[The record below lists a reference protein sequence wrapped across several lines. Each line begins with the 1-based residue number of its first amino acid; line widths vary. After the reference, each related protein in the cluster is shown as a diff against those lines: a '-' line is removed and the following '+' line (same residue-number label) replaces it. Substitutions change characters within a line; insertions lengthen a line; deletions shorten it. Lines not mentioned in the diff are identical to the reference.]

1 MFDATARESGL
12 TQPSTVVLFVCSLEQ
27 REKRSDP
34 PARTPCRFGLNL
46 GSLAQLAAC

>member
-1 MFDATARESGL
+1 MFDATARESGR
-12 TQPSTVVLFVCSLEQ
+12 TQPSTVVLFVCSLEK
-27 REKRSDP
+27 REKRSD